1 MHGQAHELCIHK
13 FEACGAQRRVVAA
26 QAHGLPVI
34 TTKGAPWSGLA
45 THQSGWWVERTH
57 ADILEVLGVAM
68 SLDPTALASM
78 GLNGRRWMIADFDWA
93 SVAGQMA
100 AAYRWLLDGGA
111 PPDCVRVE

>member
-1 MHGQAHELCIHK
+1 MIRFPEVCRPLLAGLNSLAEKRYLV
-13 FEACGAQRRVVAA
+13 FPVV
-26 QAHGLPVI
+26 LP
-34 TTKGAPWSGLA
+34 T
-45 THQSGWWVERTH
+45 
-57 ADILEVLGVAM
+57 ILEVLGVAM